1 MGPSLL
7 ASRAGGAVHEMSLAL
22 EIARIAEDKLGD
34 TASQLVTVAVDVGDS
49 AGVEFSSLE
58 FCLEAVFATPPFAGA
73 KPQILRCAGDVLR
86 VAYLEVDDG
95 RTED

>member
-1 MGPSLL
+1 M
-7 ASRAGGAVHEMSLAL
+7 
-22 EIARIAEDKLGD
+22 EIARIAEAKLGD
-34 TASQLVTVAVDVGDS
+34 TAPQLVTVAVDVGDS

-73 KPQILRCAGDVLR
+73 KPQIMRCAGDVLR

-95 RTED
+95 CSEN

>member
-1 MGPSLL
+1 
-7 ASRAGGAVHEMSLAL
+7 MSVAL
-22 EIARIAEDKLGD
+22 EIARIAEEKLGD
-34 TASQLVTVAVDVGDS
+34 TAPQLVTVAVDVGDS

-73 KPQILRCAGDVLR
+73 KPQIMRCAGDVLR